1 MDKPQHQRILLV
13 DDDPQIRSLLRDYL
27 QQFGFECRTEA
38 DATGLRTAWADGT
51 YDLVILDLM
60 LPGEDG
66 LSLCQWLRGQSRVPV
81 LMLTARGEAVDRVVG
96 LEMGADDYVVKPFE
110 PRELVARMRSV
121 LRRSEPAGLPTA
133 PSADADLVG
142 AEILRFAHWQLN
154 RTTRE
159 LIGEDGVLVPL
170 SNAEFRL
177 LWVFI
182 ERPRRVLSR
191 DLLLDTARGR
201 AAEAFDR
208 SIDLLVSRL
217 RQKLGDDP
225 KEPKLI
231 RTIRGEGYL
240 FDCKV
245 AP

>member
-1 MDKPQHQRILLV
+1 MANHRLHRILLV

-27 QQFGFECRTEA
+27 QQFSFDCIAVGDAEA
-38 DATGLRTAWADGT
+38 LRRELVGSTF
-51 YDLVILDLM
+51 DLVILDVM

-66 LSLCQWLRGQSRVPV
+66 LSLCQWIRARSRVPV
-81 LMLTARGEAVDRVVG
+81 LMLTARGESVDRVVG

-110 PRELVARMRSV
+110 PRELVARIRSI
-121 LRRSEPAGLPTA
+121 LRRSGEQLGAFEADTVAGE
-133 PSADADLVG
+133 VV
-142 AEILRFAHWQLN
+142 RFANWLVN

-159 LIGEDGVLVPL
+159 LQSAEGLVVPL

-177 LWVFI
+177 LWTFI

-191 DLLLDTARGR
+191 EQLLDAARGR
-201 AAEAFDR
+201 SVEAFDR

-225 KEPKLI
+225 REPTMI

-245 AP
+245 HA